1 MHKNA
6 ESQGFFSL
14 EIHLNGEQKQVT
26 AANIA
31 ELLDELGMENRMIA
45 IERNLEVVPKSRYS
59 KTALNDGDRIEV
71 VHMIGGG

>member
-1 MHKNA
+1 
-6 ESQGFFSL
+6 L

-31 ELLDELGMENRMIA
+31 ELLCELDMENRMIA
-45 IERNLEVVPKSRYS
+45 IEQNLEVVPKSKYNE
-59 KTALNDGDRIEV
+59 TALNNGDRIEV

>member
-1 MHKNA
+1 
-6 ESQGFFSL
+6 L

-31 ELLDELGMENRMIA
+31 ELLCELGMENRMIA
-45 IERNLEVVPKSRYS
+45 IEQNLEVVPKSKYNE
-59 KTALNDGDRIEV
+59 TALSNGDRIEV